1 MIALKNI
8 LNRVATV
15 QVVGSTDVRVN
26 ALQIDSRKVQ
36 AGDCFIAIK
45 GTAVDAH
52 KFIAQ
57 VIEQGATSIIC
68 QTLPA
73 EIVEG
78 ISYVVVADSSKALG
92 QLASNYYGN
101 PSAEMKVVG
110 ITGTN
115 GKTSV
120 ATLLFRLFRALG
132 NNVGLLSTVQ
142 NQINEEV
149 IPSTHT
155 TPDAI
160 NLNKLMR
167 QMADAGCT
175 YCFMEVS
182 SHAVDQNRISGLQF
196 TGAVFTNLTHDHLDY
211 HKTFDNYIK
220 AKKRFFDEL
229 PANAFALTNGDDRN
243 GSVMLQN
250 TKAHKYTYALRTPAD
265 FKGKVIENNVT
276 GLQLDIDNQDVHTR
290 LIGEFNAFNLTAVYA
305 VARLLEVDKME
316 ALTMLSSL
324 TPPEGRFDQIVST
337 NDKVVGIIDY
347 AHTPDALKNVLQTI
361 NAVRNGNENVLTIV
375 GCGGDRDAA
384 KRPIMAEI
392 ACRYS
397 NQIVLTSDNPRSE
410 DANEILK
417 EMYAGVPIT
426 DRKKVLTISDRKEA
440 IKTAC
445 TIAQKGDII
454 LLAGKGHEKYQEIS
468 GVKYP
473 FDDKAVLREMFEELG
488 K

>member
-1 MIALKNI
+1 MIALKDI

-15 QVVGSTDVRVN
+15 QVVGSVEVGVN
-26 ALQIDSRKVQ
+26 QLQIDSRKVQ
-36 AGDCFIAIK
+36 AGDCFVAIK
-45 GTAVDAH
+45 GNAVDAH

-57 VIEQGATSIIC
+57 VIQQGATSIIC
-68 QTLPA
+68 QILPTEIA
-73 EIVEG
+73 ENVT
-78 ISYVVVADSSKALG
+78 YVVVADSSKALG

-101 PSAEMKVVG
+101 PSADMKVVG
-110 ITGTN
+110 VTGTN

-167 QMADAGCT
+167 QMVDAGCT

-229 PANAFALTNGDDRN
+229 PATAFALTNSDDRN

-250 TKAHKYTYALRTPAD
+250 TKAHKYTYALRTPANY
-265 FKGKVIENNVT
+265 KGKVIDNGVT
-276 GLQLDIDNQDVHTR
+276 GLQLDIDGQDVHTR
-290 LIGEFNAFNLTAVYA
+290 LIGEFNAYNLTAVYA
-305 VARLLEVDKME
+305 VARLLEVDKIE

-324 TPPEGRFDQIVST
+324 TPPEGRFDQIVSA
-337 NDKVVGIIDY
+337 NDKVVGIVDY

-410 DANEILK
+410 DAAEILK

-426 DRKKVLTISDRKEA
+426 DRRKVLTISDRKEA

-445 TIAQKGDII
+445 TLAQKGDII
-454 LLAGKGHEKYQEIS
+454 LLAGKGHEKYQEIG
-468 GVKYP
+468 GVKHP

>member
-1 MIALKNI
+1 MIVLKDI

-36 AGDCFIAIK
+36 AGDCFVAIK

-68 QTLPA
+68 QTLPT

-78 ISYVVVADSSKALG
+78 VSYVVVADSSKALG
-92 QLASNYYGN
+92 QLASNYYAN

-132 NNVGLLSTVQ
+132 YNVGLLSTVQ

-196 TGAVFTNLTHDHLDY
+196 AGGVFTNLTHDHLDY

-305 VARLLEVDKME
+305 VARLLEVDKIE

-324 TPPEGRFDQIVST
+324 TPPEGRFDQILSAH
-337 NDKVVGIIDY
+337 DKLVGIVDY

-426 DRKKVLTISDRKEA
+426 DRKKVLIISDRKEA

-445 TIAQKGDII
+445 TLAQKGDII

-468 GVKYP
+468 GVKHP